1 MVIDAFHSF
10 NLAVVL
16 FISGKILAMKI
27 ESLRR
32 YSIPEPVVGG
42 FLCAAFVAG
51 VYQFGGYK
59 IVFDLAIRDY
69 LLLLFFAGI
78 GLKSDIRTLLRGGKP
93 LLVLTA
99 LAAAF
104 IVMQNFAGMGI
115 ASLFG
120 VDPKAGLML
129 GSISL
134 TGGVG
139 TTLAWAP
146 IFEERLGI
154 GNALELGIA
163 GNTLGLIAACVIGG
177 PIAAHLIDKR
187 DVTQSNDT
195 RLDVGTTFEGP
206 PAKMD
211 YFCVLW
217 AVLFSNIAVL
227 LGTGIHSLI
236 VAAGIVLPQFVGC
249 LIGGIL
255 IRNLMP
261 LAIGRALLR
270 MWPGVG
276 EGLAL
281 ISDIA
286 LGLFLIMALMGL
298 QFWEL
303 HGAMLFIL
311 TAIAMQIVLA
321 VAYIVWIVF
330 PAMGRDYEAVV
341 MASGFGGIALGSTAT
356 AIANMTAVTQQ
367 YGAAH
372 RAFIVVPL
380 VCGFF
385 IDLVNAGVI
394 ALFVR

>member
-1 MVIDAFHSF
+1 
-10 NLAVVL
+10 
-16 FISGKILAMKI
+16 
-27 ESLRR
+27 
-32 YSIPEPVVGG
+32 
-42 FLCAAFVAG
+42 
-51 VYQFGGYK
+51 
-59 IVFDLAIRDY
+59 
-69 LLLLFFAGI
+69 
-78 GLKSDIRTLLRGGKP
+78 
-93 LLVLTA
+93 
-99 LAAAF
+99 
-104 IVMQNFAGMGI
+104 
-115 ASLFG
+115 
-120 VDPKAGLML
+120 
-129 GSISL
+129 
-134 TGGVG
+134 
-139 TTLAWAP
+139 
-146 IFEERLGI
+146 
-154 GNALELGIA
+154 
-163 GNTLGLIAACVIGG
+163 
-177 PIAAHLIDKR
+177 
-187 DVTQSNDT
+187 
-195 RLDVGTTFEGP
+195 
-206 PAKMD
+206 
-211 YFCVLW
+211 
-217 AVLFSNIAVL
+217 
-227 LGTGIHSLI
+227 
-236 VAAGIVLPQFVGC
+236 
-249 LIGGIL
+249 
-255 IRNLMP
+255 
-261 LAIGRALLR
+261 